1 MITQV
6 RAGAFS
12 LRGVS
17 VGGVYTSIHVAELDA
32 VLDVGVTQRASA
44 VVGRYFISHGHLDH
58 VGGLAGLLNARSLL
72 GLAPATV
79 FIPAAIEAQIRALLD
94 AHAALSRTALDVTLV
109 PMEHGDERDLGRGLF
124 VRALRTYHPVAS
136 LAYQF
141 FRKVQKLRAEHRDKP
156 ADEIARLRK
165 AGATDLFERRNQLE
179 LAYVTD
185 TLSRALDASPEL
197 LKSRVL
203 VLECTFV
210 DAARAVDEARRKAHI
225 HVDELAAMA
234 DRFENDAVVLMHFS
248 QALSPAATR
257 EALAARLPEA
267 LRARVVPFI
276 PDGDRWFE

>member
-6 RAGAFS
+6 RAGPFS

-165 AGATDLFERRNQLE
+165 AGATDLFERRDQLE

-210 DAARAVDEARRKAHI
+210 DAARTVDEARRKAHI

-234 DRFENDAVVLMHFS
+234 DRFESDAVVLMHFS
-248 QALSPAATR
+248 QTLSPAATR